1 MKKFTKQVNLDNIVT
16 EKRNRVTSNE
26 GIWSMI
32 CTNQIKGV
40 FLSKNEEKLLKNSKR
55 KSKSNIENTE
65 EETKENSQNNSK
77 EPESEKKVLEKAKI
91 NKLGKKIRRK
101 KNQDSKNHNHIEKKD
116 NVENN
121 PNFHEAPPILKS
133 EFQENAENNTKS
145 NNLNSEK
152 NIEKNGEQ
160 QPQKKK
166 QKMKSIHIADPSQ
179 VDKFLKVLKDHI
191 GIIQPPKN

>member
-40 FLSKNEEKLLKNSKR
+40 FYSKNEEKLLKNSR
-55 KSKSNIENTE
+55 RKSNIENLE

-77 EPESEKKVLEKAKI
+77 EPESEKKVMKKEKI
-91 NKLGKKIRRK
+91 TKLGKKIRRK
-101 KNQDSKNHNHIEKKD
+101 KNQDPKINLPIKNKD
-116 NVENN
+116 KEENST
-121 PNFHEAPPILKS
+121 NFHEAPPILKS
-133 EFQENAENNTKS
+133 EYQEKAENNTQS
-145 NNLNSEK
+145 SNLNSSK

-160 QPQKKK
+160 PQKKK
-166 QKMKSIHIADPSQ
+166 LKMKSIHIADPSQ

>member
-1 MKKFTKQVNLDNIVT
+1 MKKFTNQVNLDNIVT

-40 FLSKNEEKLLKNSKR
+40 FYSKNEEKLLKNSKR
-55 KSKSNIENTE
+55 KPKSNIENIE

-77 EPESEKKVLEKAKI
+77 EPESEKKVMKKAKI

-101 KNQDSKNHNHIEKKD
+101 KNQESKNNNHIEKKD
-116 NVENN
+116 NEEKTM
-121 PNFHEAPPILKS
+121 NFHEDPPILKS
-133 EFQENAENNTKS
+133 EFQEKAENNTKS

-152 NIEKNGEQ
+152 NIEKNGE